1 MVGIWLGGVFL
12 VVEDYEKIFEMTT
25 EERKQSIQE
34 HPSILID
41 LLETIGHE
49 EAAIRDQLNYRL
61 FILLLSENAL
71 GETVIT
77 DFVGKLSSTEGLLY
91 KISEN
96 GTSSVFQRSYAAL
109 YLAAIVNA
117 DRQLNI
123 LTSEQLEQLAQNAVA
138 LLAKEQDLRSFVDAK
153 SGWAHCVTN
162 TTELI
167 NAIIAHPLYP
177 IRFTAQILQAIR
189 ANIWK
194 GYVFTDDEEER
205 FCNIIQALLAKNID
219 EELFIEWFEQLF
231 DQLEMVAY
239 ERGYDGLWFK
249 ARTNQ
254 LNVAKTLYFY
264 LKFADRNEKLRSI
277 VSTFIQRWL
286 KLN

>member
-1 MVGIWLGGVFL
+1 M
-12 VVEDYEKIFEMTT
+12 VVEDYDKFFEMTT

-34 HPSILID
+34 HPSMLDD

-71 GETVIT
+71 DKTVIA
-77 DFVGKLSSTEGLLY
+77 DFVSKLSSADGLLFN
-91 KISEN
+91 IGEN
-96 GTSSVFQRSYAAL
+96 GTTTVFQRSYAAL

-117 DRQLNI
+117 DRQLAL
-123 LTSEQLEQLAQNAVA
+123 LTSDQLELLAQNAVA
-138 LLAKEQDLRSFVDAK
+138 LLTKEQDLRSYVDSN
-153 SGWAHCVTN
+153 SGWAHSVAN

-167 NAIIAHPLYP
+167 SAIIAHPLYP

-194 GYVFTDDEEER
+194 GYVFVDDEEER
-205 FCNIIQALLAKNID
+205 FCNIIQALLVKNID
-219 EELFIEWFEQLF
+219 EELFIEWVEQLF
-231 DQLEMVAY
+231 DQLEMVAF
-239 ERGYDGLWFK
+239 ERGYDAIWFK

-254 LNVAKTLYFY
+254 LNLAKTLYFY
-264 LKFADRNEKLRSI
+264 LKFANRNEKLRSI
-277 VSTFIQRWL
+277 VSTFIQRWI

>member
-1 MVGIWLGGVFL
+1 M
-12 VVEDYEKIFEMTT
+12 VVEDYEKFFEMTT

-34 HPSILID
+34 HPSILND
-41 LLETIGHE
+41 LLGTIGHE

-61 FILLLSENAL
+61 FIMLLSENAL
-71 GETVIT
+71 GETIIT
-77 DFVGKLSSTEGLLY
+77 EFVSKLSSTDGLLFN
-91 KISEN
+91 IGEN

-123 LTSEQLEQLAQNAVA
+123 LTSEQLELLAQNAVA
-138 LLAKEQDLRSFVDAK
+138 LLSKEQDLRSFVDTK
-153 SGWAHCVTN
+153 SGWAHSITN

-167 NAIIAHPLYP
+167 SAIIAHPLYP

-194 GYVFTDDEEER
+194 GYVFIDDEEER

-239 ERGYDGLWFK
+239 ERGYDALWFK

-254 LNVAKTLYFY
+254 LNLAKTIYFY
-264 LKFADRNEKLRSI
+264 LKFANRNEKLRSI

>member
-1 MVGIWLGGVFL
+1 M
-12 VVEDYEKIFEMTT
+12 EDYEKFFEMAT
-25 EERKQSIQE
+25 EERKQYVQQ
-34 HPSILID
+34 HPSILDD

-49 EAAIRDQLNYRL
+49 EAAIRDRLNYRL

-71 GETVIT
+71 GETIIADYVSR
-77 DFVGKLSSTEGLLY
+77 LSSNNGLLFN
-91 KISEN
+91 IGEN
-96 GTSSVFQRSYAAL
+96 GTTSVFQRSYSAL

-117 DRQLNI
+117 DRQLAI
-123 LTSEQLEQLAQNAVA
+123 LTSEQLEQITQNAVA
-138 LLAKEQDLRSFVDAK
+138 LLTKEQDLRSFVDTQ
-153 SGWAHCVTN
+153 SGWAHSVAN

-167 NAIIAHPLYP
+167 CAIIAHPLYP

-194 GYVFTDDEEER
+194 GYVFVDDEEER

-219 EELFIEWFEQLF
+219 EDLFIEWFEQLF
-231 DQLEMVAY
+231 DWLEMVAY
-239 ERGYDGLWFK
+239 ERGYDAQWFN

-254 LNVAKTLYFY
+254 LNLAKTLYFY
-264 LKFADRNEKLRSI
+264 LKFANRNEKLRSI

>member
-1 MVGIWLGGVFL
+1 M
-12 VVEDYEKIFEMTT
+12 EDYEKIFEMTT

>member
-1 MVGIWLGGVFL
+1 MLM
-12 VVEDYEKIFEMTT
+12 EDYEKFFEMTV
-25 EERKQSIQE
+25 EERKQYVQE
-34 HPSILID
+34 HPSRLDD
-41 LLETIGHE
+41 LFETIGHE

-71 GETVIT
+71 GESIIADCVSR
-77 DFVGKLSSTEGLLY
+77 LSSIDGLLFS
-91 KISEN
+91 IGEN
-96 GTSSVFQRSYAAL
+96 GTTSVFQRSYSAL

-117 DRQLNI
+117 DRQLAI
-123 LTSEQLEQLAQNAVA
+123 LTGEQLEQITQNAVA
-138 LLAKEQDLRSFVDAK
+138 LLTKEQDLRSFVDTK
-153 SGWAHCVTN
+153 SGWAHSVAN

-167 NAIIAHPLYP
+167 CAIIAHPLYS
-177 IRFTAQILQAIR
+177 IRFTSQILQAIR

-194 GYVFTDDEEER
+194 GYVFVDDEEER

-219 EELFIEWFEQLF
+219 EALFIEWFEQLF
-231 DQLEMVAY
+231 DRLEMVAY
-239 ERGYDGLWFK
+239 ERGYDAHWFK

-254 LNVAKTLYFY
+254 LNMAKTFYFY
-264 LKFADRNEKLRSI
+264 LKFANQNEKLRSI